1 MKRKNNSLFSDSIL
15 KPRDKLDISGN
26 LGSKELK
33 KQMSKVFQQANR
45 RIQNVTSKGY
55 SSSAV
60 ESVIAERGKRG
71 FTYFSGK
78 GLNPTNKAQW
88 ERLKFEYLKA
98 ESFLSNPTSSATGA
112 KQYIKW
118 QAVRLNTTF
127 EQANRIVGLATSA
140 EITGTGEMNIM
151 NYSNILNSYQADNM
165 LVEDDSEE
173 SLADRVERNL
183 SDMFKITDEQK
194 AENELLDS
202 FYNEDGKINNDMI
215 QKWLS
220 ENDPLYNLGGN
231 ETDNDDI
238 DDIHDLIGGND
249 E

>member
-1 MKRKNNSLFSDSIL
+1 MKRNNNRVFSDNII
-15 KPRDKLDISGN
+15 KPRIKLDISGD
-26 LGSKELK
+26 LGNKELK

-55 SSSAV
+55 ASSAV
-60 ESVIAERGKRG
+60 ESVIAERGKRN

-78 GLNPTNKAQW
+78 GLNPTNRVQW

-112 KQYIKW
+112 KQYVKW
-118 QAVRLNTTF
+118 QANRLNTSF
-127 EQANRIVGLATSA
+127 EQANRIVQLATSA
-140 EITGTGEMNIM
+140 EITGTGEMNIL

-165 LVEDDSEE
+165 LVQDDSEE

-183 SDMFKITDEQK
+183 SDMFKLTDEQK

-202 FYNEDGKINNDMI
+202 FYNSDGKINNDMI
-215 QKWLS
+215 DKWLS

-231 ETDNDDI
+231 ESDNSNI
-238 DDIHDLIGGND
+238 DDLTDLIGGDD

>member
-1 MKRKNNSLFSDSIL
+1 MKRKNNRVFSDNIL
-15 KPRDKLDISGN
+15 KPRVKLDISGD
-26 LGSKELK
+26 LGTKELK
-33 KQMSKVFQQANR
+33 KQMLKVFQQANR

-55 SSSAV
+55 ASSAV
-60 ESVIAERGKRG
+60 ESVIAERGKRD

-78 GLNPTNKAQW
+78 GLDPTNKAQW

-112 KQYIKW
+112 KQYIQW
-118 QAVRLNTTF
+118 QAERLNTSF
-127 EQANRIVGLATSA
+127 EQANRIVQLATSA
-140 EITGTGEMNIM
+140 EITGTGEMNIL

-165 LVEDDSEE
+165 LVQDDSEE
-173 SLADRVERNL
+173 SLADRVEKNL
-183 SDMFKITDEQK
+183 SDMFKVSDEKK

-202 FYNEDGKINNDMI
+202 FYNSDGKINNDMI
-215 QKWLS
+215 DKWLS

-231 ETDNDDI
+231 ESDNDDI
-238 DDIHDLIGGND
+238 DDLTDLIGGND